1 MVQCVAFNCNIRSQR
16 GVSMYLF
23 PKDPKFRK
31 IWVRNLRRDGFK
43 VTEFSKVCA
52 NHFTADQFK
61 THPALAKKCGYKKLE
76 LRPDAVPTLFDLPSK
91 AEKKQRTS
99 TAYFKRR
106 TIEVRS

>member
-1 MVQCVAFNCNIRSQR
+1 MVQRLAFNCNIRSQR

-23 PKDPKFRK
+23 PKDPTFRK

-61 THPALAKKCGYKKLE
+61 THPAQAKK

-91 AEKKQRTS
+91 AEKKTEDIDSRG
-99 TAYFKRR
+99 R
-106 TIEVRS
+106 